1 MHLPTRILT
10 LLLLGLSAPSWAQSC
25 AEAMARFDY
34 SRATELARVQLAQT
48 PSDAGGWICL
58 ARSQYERGDFEA
70 ALISLQTSDGLAK
83 SPAQMVLANNWYG
96 VTLRRLGQRNAAS
109 LYLQKALEL
118 GQTFGDQGGYA
129 TALHNMAGL
138 LNELGQPQQAVA
150 RYQASLAI
158 NPDAAER
165 SASLNNLGLIAMQQ
179 GGYAEAEQ
187 LIRAAID
194 LNRQGGHF
202 HHLGKHLM
210 NLGNLLRRQ
219 DRLDEASVLI
229 TEGQALV
236 AKAGDR
242 YWLGVG
248 HRLQA
253 WLAKARGDTAV
264 AMRELN
270 LAADDYARAGSRIE
284 MEETQREIAVLATP
298 LTH

>member
-1 MHLPTRILT
+1 VLPRIFCFCLFCLALT
-10 LLLLGLSAPSWAQSC
+10 ARADDCLQ
-25 AEAMARFDY
+25 AMARFDY
-34 SRATELARVQLAQT
+34 ARAAELARERLAQAPADT
-48 PSDAGGWICL
+48 AAWICL

-70 ALISLQTSDGLAK
+70 ALISLQTTDGLAK
-83 SPAQMVLANNWYG
+83 SPTEMVLANNWYG
-96 VTLRRLGQRNAAS
+96 VTLRRLGQPNAAE
-109 LYLQKALEL
+109 LYLRRAVEL
-118 GQTFGDQGGYA
+118 GQTFSDLGGYA

-138 LNELGQPQQAVA
+138 LDGRGRPQEAVVW
-150 RYQASLAI
+150 YQASLAI

-165 SASLNNLGLIAMQQ
+165 SASYNNLGLIAMQQ
-179 GGYAEAEQ
+179 GAYAEAEQ
-187 LIRAAID
+187 LIRKAID

-219 DRLDEASVLI
+219 GRLDEAGTLI
-229 TEGQALV
+229 AEGQTLV

-253 WLAKARGDTAV
+253 WLAKARGDMAG
-264 AMRELN
+264 AMRELG

-284 MEETQREIAVLATP
+284 MEETQLEMAALANP
-298 LTH
+298 